1 MKRRNFIT
9 NAGGLLITLPSFARP
24 SNLPYMDQIGIQ
36 LYTLRKEISK
46 DLKGTIKAVAK
57 AGYKQVEPYGFPSA
71 QSIEMIKEA
80 RKCGMK
86 VNSSHFDWN
95 SVLHPEYKG
104 VIPFKEIL
112 SLAEKHRLSH
122 LVIPYLAEG
131 DRKNLDG
138 YKKVS
143 ESLNQAAELS
153 TSANIQLAYH
163 NHAFEFKTMDDGKS
177 GYDIFIENFSSKM
190 AFEMDV
196 FWVKLGGENPVAMI
210 KKLKGRISQLHLKDL
225 KKKSVI
231 PNFGKVTPDTFDEIG
246 DGMIEMEPIMR
257 MAQKSGIKHCHVEQD
272 QSPDAIASIN
282 KSIQYLKSKSF

>member
-1 MKRRNFIT
+1 MKRRDFII
-9 NAGGLLITLPSFARP
+9 NAGGLLVTLPSFARS

-36 LYTLRKEISK
+36 LYTLRKEISR
-46 DLKGTIKAVAK
+46 DLKGTIKAVAES
-57 AGYKQVEPYGFPSA
+57 GYKQVEPYGFPSP

-80 RKCGMK
+80 RKCGIK

-95 SVLHPEYKG
+95 SVLHPEFKG
-104 VIPFKEIL
+104 VLPFKEIL
-112 SLAEKHRLSH
+112 SLAEKHKLSH

-131 DRKNLDG
+131 DRRDLDG

-143 ESLNQAAELS
+143 ESLNKAAELS
-153 TSANIQLAYH
+153 STANIQLAYH
-163 NHAFEFKTMDDGKS
+163 NHAFEFKTMDKGKS
-177 GYDIFIENFSSKM
+177 GYDIFIENFSSQM

-210 KKLKGRISQLHLKDL
+210 KELKGRISQLHLKDL

-246 DGMIEMEPIMR
+246 DGMINMIPIMKI
-257 MAQKSGIKHCHVEQD
+257 AQKTGVLHCHIEQD
-272 QSPDAIASIN
+272 QSPNPIASIQ
-282 KSIQYLKSKSF
+282 KSLSFLHSK

>member
-1 MKRRNFIT
+1 MKRRDFII
-9 NAGGLLITLPSFARP
+9 NAGGLLVTLPSFARS

-36 LYTLRKEISK
+36 LYTLRKEISR
-46 DLKGTIKAVAK
+46 DLKGTIKAVAES
-57 AGYKQVEPYGFPSA
+57 GYKQVEPYGFPSP

-80 RKCGMK
+80 RKCGIK

-95 SVLHPEYKG
+95 SVLHPEFKG
-104 VIPFKEIL
+104 VLPFKEIL
-112 SLAEKHRLSH
+112 SLAEKHKLSH

-131 DRKNLDG
+131 DRRDLDG

-143 ESLNQAAELS
+143 ESLNKAAELS
-153 TSANIQLAYH
+153 SSANIQLAYH
-163 NHAFEFKTMDDGKS
+163 NHAFEFKTIDKGKS
-177 GYDIFIENFSSKM
+177 GYDIFIENFSSQM

-210 KKLKGRISQLHLKDL
+210 KELKGRISQLHLKDL

-246 DGMIEMEPIMR
+246 DGMINMIPIMKI
-257 MAQKSGIKHCHVEQD
+257 AQKTGVLHCHIEQD
-272 QSPDAIASIN
+272 QSPNPIASIQ
-282 KSIQYLKSKSF
+282 KSLSFLHSK

>member
-1 MKRRNFIT
+1 MKRRDFII
-9 NAGGLLITLPSFARP
+9 NAGGLLVTLPSFARS

-36 LYTLRKEISK
+36 LYTLRKEISR
-46 DLKGTIKAVAK
+46 DLKGTIKAVAES
-57 AGYKQVEPYGFPSA
+57 GYKQVEPYGFPSP

-80 RKCGMK
+80 RKCGIK

-95 SVLHPEYKG
+95 SVLHPEFKG
-104 VIPFKEIL
+104 VLPFKEIL
-112 SLAEKHRLSH
+112 SLAEKYKLSH

-131 DRKNLDG
+131 DRRDLDG

-143 ESLNQAAELS
+143 ESLNKAAELS
-153 TSANIQLAYH
+153 STANIQLAYH
-163 NHAFEFKTMDDGKS
+163 NHAFEFKTMDKGKS
-177 GYDIFIENFSSKM
+177 GYDIFIENFSSQM

-210 KKLKGRISQLHLKDL
+210 KELKGRISQLHLKDL

-246 DGMIEMEPIMR
+246 EGMINMIPIMKI
-257 MAQKSGIKHCHVEQD
+257 AQKTGVLHCHIEQD
-272 QSPDAIASIN
+272 Q
-282 KSIQYLKSKSF
+282 

>member
-1 MKRRNFIT
+1 MKRRDFII
-9 NAGGLLITLPSFARP
+9 NAGGILVTLPSFARS

-36 LYTLRKEISK
+36 LYTLRKEISR
-46 DLKGTIKAVAK
+46 DLKGTIKAVAES
-57 AGYKQVEPYGFPSA
+57 GYKQVEPYGFPSP

-80 RKCGMK
+80 RKCGIK

-95 SVLHPEYKG
+95 SVLHPEFKG
-104 VIPFKEIL
+104 VLPFKEIL
-112 SLAEKHRLSH
+112 SLAEKHKLSH

-131 DRKNLDG
+131 DRRDLDG

-143 ESLNQAAELS
+143 ESLNKAAELS
-153 TSANIQLAYH
+153 SSANIQLAYH
-163 NHAFEFKTMDDGKS
+163 NHAFEFKTMDKGKS
-177 GYDIFIENFSSKM
+177 GYDIFIENFSSQM

-210 KKLKGRISQLHLKDL
+210 KELKGRISQLHLKDL

-246 DGMIEMEPIMR
+246 DGMINMIPIMKI
-257 MAQKSGIKHCHVEQD
+257 AQKTGVLHCHIEQD
-272 QSPDAIASIN
+272 QSPNPIASIQ
-282 KSIQYLKSKSF
+282 KSLSFLHSK

>member
-1 MKRRNFIT
+1 MKRRNFII
-9 NAGGLLITLPSFARP
+9 NAGGLVVTLPSFARS

-36 LYTLRKEISK
+36 LYTLRKEISR
-46 DLKGTIKAVAK
+46 DLKGTIKAVAE
-57 AGYKQVEPYGFPSA
+57 AGYKQVEPYGFPST

-95 SVLHPEYKG
+95 SVLHPEFKG
-104 VIPFKEIL
+104 VLPFKEIL
-112 SLAEKHRLSH
+112 SLAG
-122 LVIPYLAEG
+122 G
-131 DRKNLDG
+131 DRRNLDA

-153 TSANIQLAYH
+153 SSANIQLAYH
-163 NHAFEFKTMDDGKS
+163 NHAFEFKTMDKGKS

-196 FWVKLGGENPVAMI
+196 FWIKLGGENPVAMI
-210 KKLKGRISQLHLKDL
+210 KELKGRISQLHLKDL
-225 KKKSVI
+225 KKKSII

-246 DGMIEMEPIMR
+246 DGMIKMEPIMR
-257 MAQKSGIKHCHVEQD
+257 IAQKSGVQHCHVEQD
-272 QSPDAIASIN
+272 QSPDAIASIK
-282 KSIQYLKSKSF
+282 KSIQYLKAKAF

>member
-1 MKRRNFIT
+1 MKRRDFII
-9 NAGGLLITLPSFARP
+9 NAGGLLVTLPSFARS

-36 LYTLRKEISK
+36 LYTLRKEISR
-46 DLKGTIKAVAK
+46 DLKGTIKAVAES
-57 AGYKQVEPYGFPSA
+57 GYKQVEPYGFPSP

-80 RKCGMK
+80 RKCGIK

-95 SVLHPEYKG
+95 SVLHPEFKG
-104 VIPFKEIL
+104 VLPFKEIL
-112 SLAEKHRLSH
+112 SLAEKYKLSH

-131 DRKNLDG
+131 DRRDLDG

-143 ESLNQAAELS
+143 ESLNKAAELS
-153 TSANIQLAYH
+153 STANIQLAYH
-163 NHAFEFKTMDDGKS
+163 NHAFEFKTMDKGKS
-177 GYDIFIENFSSKM
+177 GYDIFIENFSSQM

-210 KKLKGRISQLHLKDL
+210 KELKGRISQLHLKDL

-246 DGMIEMEPIMR
+246 DGMINMIPIMKI
-257 MAQKSGIKHCHVEQD
+257 AQKTGVLHCHIEQD
-272 QSPDAIASIN
+272 QSPNPIASIQ
-282 KSIQYLKSKSF
+282 KSLSFLHSK